1 MTVVASVGE
10 GDDQDARGGTLVR
23 GVNYVRDSFD
33 ASKYEDN
40 DVEVESTRR
49 ILFRFMLVK
58 YNKSITKLYMIE

>member
-10 GDDQDARGGTLVR
+10 GDDQDARGEALVR
-23 GVNYVRDSFD
+23 GVNYVPDSFD
-33 ASKYEDN
+33 ASKDEDN

-58 YNKSITKLYMIE
+58 YK